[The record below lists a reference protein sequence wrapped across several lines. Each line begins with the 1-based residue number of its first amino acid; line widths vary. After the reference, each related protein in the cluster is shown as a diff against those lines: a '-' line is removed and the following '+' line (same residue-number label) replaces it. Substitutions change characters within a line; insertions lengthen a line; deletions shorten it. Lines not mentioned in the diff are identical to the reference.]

1 METAPSTFWPQG
13 YPPNFNAHSRTRIVD
28 IGEHKLPLP
37 LQPSLQY
44 PIDRFN
50 AGENPLPMGL
60 IPDPVNTA
68 YAGLNATAMPGLT
81 FSPLDGDAGSSWH
94 SSIRDDDQ
102 RSSSTD
108 SSASGRG
115 FPTWGQGSPV
125 MSSYRSNSI
134 GMPFPDAAGSPC
146 ESTSYSY
153 KSSEV
158 IDPNLTLNFQSTD
171 IYEPTIKF
179 EFPFTNT
186 IQNAEFDQDSF
197 PLDTPYYTQ
206 PVLPNFHDGNTWAH
220 RVPVTRSQSQND
232 GRTHSQS
239 SSRSSNNGSSRS
251 SKNLSRT
258 PVSPISKRRAERR
271 RSSSSSD
278 DQPARSS
285 NRPKT
290 YKKKIP
296 FHYCQEQG
304 CKVDNVRFKNKS
316 ELKNRKHIE
325 TQHTKPYL
333 CIFGFVGCSA
343 RFGARNEWKRHIATQ
358 HLFLYRYICDHQDC
372 VEKNK
377 AKTAFNRGDLFMK
390 HLERMHAIPNL
401 GDRKPGDPELIAWK
415 KEMRETKHRCEQ
427 LRPPPQRMTCGFCP
441 TTFEEGDKTW
451 TELIDHVCLHYQNN
465 DENMKRSNGYRDDPD
480 LIAWMKDN
488 KLFKNINDPMDVE
501 SESSSSRGNRKH
513 SYASSSESSSA
524 RQIKQEQVDSF

>member
-50 AGENPLPMGL
+50 TGENPLPMGL

-134 GMPFPDAAGSPC
+134 GMPFPDAAVSPC
-146 ESTSYSY
+146 ESTSYPY

-158 IDPNLTLNFQSTD
+158 IDPNLTLNFQSAD

-186 IQNAEFDQDSF
+186 IQDADFDQDSF
-197 PLDTPYYTQ
+197 SPDTQYYTQ

-239 SSRSSNNGSSRS
+239 SSRGSNNGSSRS
-251 SKNLSRT
+251 SKILSRT

-296 FHYCQEQG
+296 FHYCQEEG
-304 CKVDNVRFKNKS
+304 CKVDNVRFKNRS
-316 ELKNRKHIE
+316 ELKYATFCEPLLVDAPANDIE
-325 TQHTKPYL
+325 IESTLKPNIRSPTSASSASWVVTLASVLVMNGKDTSQRSISSYTDTSATTKTASRRTKPKQPS
-333 CIFGFVGCSA
+333 I
-343 RFGARNEWKRHIATQ
+343 
-358 HLFLYRYICDHQDC
+358 
-372 VEKNK
+372 VE
-377 AKTAFNRGDLFMK
+377 
-390 HLERMHAIPNL
+390 I
-401 GDRKPGDPELIAWK
+401 
-415 KEMRETKHRCEQ
+415 
-427 LRPPPQRMTCGFCP
+427 
-441 TTFEEGDKTW
+441 
-451 TELIDHVCLHYQNN
+451 
-465 DENMKRSNGYRDDPD
+465 
-480 LIAWMKDN
+480 
-488 KLFKNINDPMDVE
+488 
-501 SESSSSRGNRKH
+501 SS
-513 SYASSSESSSA
+513 
-524 RQIKQEQVDSF
+524 